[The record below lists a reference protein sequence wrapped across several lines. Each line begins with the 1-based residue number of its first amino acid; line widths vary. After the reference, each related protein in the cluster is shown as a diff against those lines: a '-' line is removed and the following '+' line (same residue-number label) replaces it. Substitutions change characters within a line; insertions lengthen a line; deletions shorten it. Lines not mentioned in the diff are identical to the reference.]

1 MGRRSVKTSGTLPN
15 QKSKPQRQET
25 LETLENLFN
34 QETLFNKVE
43 FPYVVL
49 VAHLKHASLHKELIL
64 CKKNSKF
71 AVSRN
76 VEKLYRERE
85 NSDKRHRNSV
95 VSRGLYSPISRNS
108 LTEKHSKLSQIKL
121 GRNDS
126 STEQNSRDVEQG
138 SHCRNPKPL
147 EREICQ
153 QPFSPREKGQG
164 QPTNNKVET
173 SKPVN
178 TLPALQDGGFAPSS
192 KYSNKGRLH
201 LKTGFEGCILFSSIK
216 SCIQKIC
223 AVSLVRKV
231 LGVSL
236 PLFWTRPSTKSFY
249 KITQNSSFSV
259 ASPEHI

>member
-1 MGRRSVKTSGTLPN
+1 M
-15 QKSKPQRQET
+15 
-25 LETLENLFN
+25 
-34 QETLFNKVE
+34 E

-49 VAHLKHASLHKELIL
+49 VAHLKHTSLHEELIL
-64 CKKNSKF
+64 CKKNFKF

-147 EREICQ
+147 KGKFISNLFLLEKKDRGNRPVIKLKHLSQLIPYQHFKMEGL
-153 QPFSPREKGQG
+153 PRLQNIPIKGG
-164 QPTNNKVET
+164 
-173 SKPVN
+173 
-178 TLPALQDGGFAPSS
+178 
-192 KYSNKGRLH
+192 Y
-201 LKTGFEGCILFSSIK
+201 I
-216 SCIQKIC
+216 
-223 AVSLVRKV
+223 
-231 LGVSL
+231 
-236 PLFWTRPSTKSFY
+236 
-249 KITQNSSFSV
+249 
-259 ASPEHI
+259 